1 MISRR
6 PAEDDINAW
15 WEGVPGER
23 YWLDVTNRND
33 RNELLA
39 APCDMGRRSAYWVHR
54 LITHVKDGDVVFH
67 FDALQESIVAWS
79 IPYGRVEKMQLSWPL
94 AASHAEGATSRRLL
108 SWAIGLRQFTPLGA
122 AVPLREIAQI
132 QWSLFPSLRALE
144 DEVGGP
150 LYYPFEM
157 GIREA
162 TRPLSG
168 YVFKL
173 PSVLVHGSP
182 ELASAAHRVARLL
195 PPYESVPSPR
205 IASGRALS
213 AS

>member
-6 PAEDDINAW
+6 PVDDINAW
-15 WEGVPGER
+15 WESVPGER
-23 YWLDVTNRND
+23 YWLDVTNRSD
-33 RNELLA
+33 RNEFLA
-39 APCDMGRRSAYWVHR
+39 APQGVGRSSASWAHR

-67 FDALQESIVAWS
+67 YDALQESIVAWS

-94 AASHAEGATSRRLL
+94 AESHAAEGATSQRLL

-195 PPYESVPSPR
+195 EPYESVSSPL